1 MTTYAITPPTSYGN
15 LTLSTGTYNPYNIIA
30 AGTGT
35 GTSYTWASTTQPVG
49 TVKLSK
55 DGIEMDKGCDIIIG
69 NIKLSETLASIE
81 SRLAILRINH
91 SLESEWEELKV
102 LGDAYRALEKEIQEK
117 LEVWEKLK
125 HVDK

>member
-1 MTTYAITPPTSYGN
+1 M
-15 LTLSTGTYNPYNIIA
+15 
-30 AGTGT
+30 
-35 GTSYTWASTTQPVG
+35 
-49 TVKLSK
+49 KLSK

>member
-15 LTLSTGTYNPYNIIA
+15 LTLSTGTYNPYSIIA

-35 GTSYTWASTTQPVG
+35 GTSYTWSQSPATG
-49 TVKLSK
+49 TVKITSS
-55 DGIEMDKGCDIIIG
+55 GIEMEKNCDITFG

-91 SLESEWEELKV
+91 ALESEWEELKA